1 MSYRITLIKGD
12 GIGPEVVEAAR
23 ICLEALEVDIEW
35 EEHLAGEPALREK
48 GKLLPQE
55 VLDSIKK
62 NKVAL
67 KGPIITPVGGGF
79 RSINVSLRQKLD
91 LYACVRPAKYIEG
104 TNSKYPGTDIIVIR
118 ENSEDLY
125 AGVEFREKDDFT
137 QKLIGQINKISENKI
152 KENSALSLKPISR
165 FASERISHFAFKF
178 ARKEKRKKVTC
189 VHKAN
194 IMKYTDG
201 LFLETFREV
210 SKLYPDIEAEDI
222 IVDNLCMQLVLHPQN
237 FDILLLPNLYG
248 DIISDLCAGLI
259 GGLGLA
265 PGANIGDGIG
275 VFEPVHG
282 AAPKYAGKNKVNPT
296 ATILSAS
303 LMLKFIGEE
312 EKAKILEEAVYQV
325 IKEAKFVTYDLKPTK
340 DDPSAVGTKEMAQA
354 IAEKIKEKL
363 RND

>member
-12 GIGPEVVEAAR
+12 GIGPEVIEAAKV
-23 ICLEALEVDIEW
+23 CLNALEIDIGW

-48 GKLLPQE
+48 GELLPQE
-55 VLDSIKK
+55 VLTSIKK

-67 KGPIITPVGGGF
+67 KGPIITPVGRGF
-79 RSINVSLRQKLD
+79 RSINVTLRQKLD

-104 TNSKYPGTDIIVIR
+104 TNSKCPDTDIIVIR

-125 AGVEFREKDDFT
+125 AGVEFKENDDFT
-137 QKLIGQINKISENKI
+137 QKLIDQINKVSEDKI
-152 KENSALSLKPISR
+152 RKRSALSLKPISK
-165 FASERISHFAFKF
+165 FASERISHFAFRL
-178 ARKEKRKKVTC
+178 AQKEKRRKVTC

-259 GGLGLA
+259 GGLGVA
-265 PGANIGDGIG
+265 AGANIGDDIAI
-275 VFEPVHG
+275 FEPVHG

-303 LMLKFIGEE
+303 FMLRYLGEE
-312 EKAKILEEAVYQV
+312 GKAKILEEAVYQV
-325 IKEAKFVTYDLKPTK
+325 IKEKKSVTYDLKPTRN
-340 DDPSAVGTKEMAQA
+340 DPSAVGTKEMAEA
-354 IAEKIKEKL
+354 IAREIKERL
-363 RND
+363 RNG